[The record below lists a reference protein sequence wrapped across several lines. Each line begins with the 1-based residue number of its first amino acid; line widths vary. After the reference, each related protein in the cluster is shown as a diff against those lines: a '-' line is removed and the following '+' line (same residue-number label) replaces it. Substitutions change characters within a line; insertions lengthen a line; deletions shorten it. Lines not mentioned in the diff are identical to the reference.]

1 MDVTP
6 VIPADQRGLELR
18 VLEAAK
24 QFCMETRDEYSAASH
39 TQRDMCA
46 GTFLDLHDAVSTLRR
61 FMARPKVQN
70 AGIAT
75 TGT

>member
-1 MDVTP
+1 MSMFP

-24 QFCMETRDEYSAASH
+24 QFCEETRDEYSVASH
-39 TQRDMCA
+39 ASRDMCA
-46 GTFLDLHDAVSTLRR
+46 GTFLTLHDAVSTLRR
-61 FMARPKVQN
+61 FMNTPKVQN

-75 TGT
+75 TRP